1 MKSRRFSLILLSLAV
16 ILAMATT
23 GFAQTGTTGDL
34 AGTVTD
40 ASGAVVANATV
51 TLKDEARGQVL
62 TQKTNGQGE
71 FRFTLLRPVEYILT
85 VQASGLQTYTRS
97 VNVSLGQVNSATVK
111 LNVAGTSTTVEV
123 TAETP
128 LISTENAN
136 MATTYNSAQLSDI
149 PNAGNDITAYAYTAP
164 GVVLNTGSGY
174 GNFSSFGLPSTANL
188 FTTNGNDNMDP
199 YLNLNNSG
207 ASNLALGS
215 NELGEIAVVSN
226 GYTAQYG
233 RQAGAHVDAATKSGT
248 NQFHGNAL
256 YWWNGRALNAN
267 EYFLKGQEVS
277 SGQPN
282 VRSFA
287 NNNQWAASFGGP
299 IVKNKLFFFF
309 DTEGLRYVLPGAGG
323 AIYVPTTGFANAV
336 LANVNTVTPGS
347 GPFYQNIFNLYAN
360 APGSSHATVLTPG
373 DDPFLGC
380 GDASQATGGLPG
392 FGATAVDSNG
402 NPTAWG
408 APCSSQFRSS
418 VNNLNTEWLLST
430 RIDWNITNNDRFNGR
445 FRTDHGVQATG
456 TDPINSAFNANSVQP
471 EYEGQLNETHVFNST
486 MVNNFIFSGMWY
498 SAIFGPP
505 NIGAALKAFPTTMAF
520 NDGLLQQLGGSDFNY
535 PQGRIVSQYQLTDN
549 FTKSLGRHDLGFGVN
564 YRRNLV
570 SDYTTGVN
578 SSGLLTINSMQ
589 EFVAGQF
596 LGNGSTFNQA
606 FPSFGATRIKLYT
619 LGFYGQDQWKATS
632 KLQLTLALRID
643 RNSNPSCAQNC
654 FARLIA
660 PFASLP
666 HDATVPYNQV
676 IQTGLSNAFP
686 SIQPVVWNPRFGA
699 AYNIFPNTVI
709 RGGIGLFSDLFP
721 GTLVDRFIT
730 NAPNDPTFGGGSSG
744 AISFDVPGN
753 IRSNAANSASVFK
766 QNFASGATLAQM
778 KALLPGLFTTPTMS
792 DVNSQLLNPNFLE
805 WNFQVEQ
812 QIGKDY
818 SLSVNYVGNHG
829 YDVMTADPWSN
840 AFCNTKAKVPHCP
853 FGGASGS
860 VPNAAPDARFAQVQS
875 LYNSGWSNYN
885 GVTTTFKMRYGSQFQ
900 ANFNYTWSHA
910 LDTCSNSCLLPFTAN
925 NVVSLRYLAS
935 PGLPGTAYG
944 NSDYDTRQNFSAN
957 YVYNTKSNWG
967 NGFKSAALGGWT
979 VAGTIFYHSG
989 YPWSPV
995 NSSVRGYL
1003 GNVTGLRTA
1012 TPLGNF
1018 TGGTFNVDG
1027 CGNPLVACVGAD
1039 QFQSSPVNSATG
1051 FQTDFGSIARNTFSA
1066 AGYFDTDMNIT
1077 KNFKIKER
1085 MNLGIG
1091 ANFFNLF
1098 NHPNFDIPSN
1108 NVAAPGT
1115 FGVTQNTV
1123 VPATTPYGAF
1133 AGVTLSGRI
1142 IQMNARLSF

>member
-1 MKSRRFSLILLSLAV
+1 MQARRISLILLSLAV
-16 ILAMATT
+16 VLTMATV

-34 AGTVTD
+34 SGTVTD

-51 TLKDEARGQVL
+51 TLKDEAHGQVL
-62 TQKTNGQGE
+62 TQKSNGQGE
-71 FRFTLLRPVEYILT
+71 FRFTLLRPAAYTLT
-85 VQASGLQTYTRS
+85 VEAAGLQKS
-97 VNVSLGQVNSATVK
+97 VRNVTVNLGQVNAVPVK

-123 TAETP
+123 TSETP
-128 LISTENAN
+128 LIQTENAN
-136 MATTYNSAQLSDI
+136 MATTYNAAQLSDI
-149 PNAGNDITAYAYTAP
+149 PVPGNDITAYAYTAP

-233 RQAGAHVDAATKSGT
+233 RQAGAHVDASTKSGT

-267 EYFLKGQEVS
+267 EWFLKQSQIAAGD
-277 SGQPN
+277 PN
-282 VRSFA
+282 KQAFS

-323 AIYVPTTGFANAV
+323 AIYIPTTQFAQYV
-336 LANVNTVTPGS
+336 QANVAAMTPGS
-347 GPFYQNIFNLYAN
+347 GPFYQNMLNLYAN
-360 APGSSHATVLTPG
+360 APGANRATALTAA
-373 DDPFLGC
+373 DDPALGC
-380 GDASQATGGLPG
+380 GDFAGTAG
-392 FGATAVDSNG
+392 FGT
-402 NPTAWG
+402 TI
-408 APCSSQFRSS
+408 PCAAQFRSTQ
-418 VNNLNTEWLLST
+418 NNLNKEWLLST
-430 RIDWNITNNDRFNGR
+430 RIDWNISNNDRLNGR

-456 TDPINSAFNANSVQP
+456 TDPINPAFNANSVQP
-471 EYEGQLNETHVFNST
+471 EYEGQITENHIFNST
-486 MVNNFIFSGMWY
+486 TVNNFILSGMWY

-505 NIGAALKAFPTTMAF
+505 DIAAALKVFPTTMQF
-520 NDGLLQQLGGSDFNY
+520 GDGLLATLGGGDSNY
-535 PQGRIVSQYQLTDN
+535 PQGRIVSQYQITDN
-549 FTKSLGRHDLGFGVN
+549 FTKSVGRHDLGFGVN

-578 SSGLLTINSMQ
+578 SSGLLTVNSMT
-589 EFVAGQF
+589 EFVDGQF
-596 LGNGSTFNQA
+596 QGNGSTYNQA
-606 FPSFGATRIKLYT
+606 FPTFGATRIKLYT

-632 KLQLTLALRID
+632 KLQLTMALRID
-643 RNSNPSCAQNC
+643 RNSNPSCSQNC
-654 FARLIA
+654 FARLVA
-660 PFASLP
+660 PFSALP
-666 HDATVPYNQV
+666 HDTTVPYNQV

-686 SIQPVVWNPRFGA
+686 SIQPIVWNPRFGA

-730 NAPNDPTFGGGSSG
+730 NAPNDPTFGAGQTG
-744 AISFDVPGN
+744 AIAFDVPGN
-753 IRSNAANSASVFK
+753 IRSQASNSAAVF
-766 QNFASGATLAQM
+766 QQGFAGGATLAQLQG
-778 KALLPGLFTTPTMS
+778 LLPGFTSPTFS

-805 WNFQVEQ
+805 WNFQIEQ
-812 QIGKDY
+812 QLGKDY
-818 SLSVNYVGNHG
+818 SFSVNYVGNHG
-829 YDVMTADPWSN
+829 YDVMTANPWSN
-840 AFCNTKAKVPHCP
+840 AYCRRNCP
-853 FGGASGS
+853 FGGVGGS
-860 VPNAAPDARFAQVQS
+860 LPNAAPDARFAEIQS

-925 NVVSLRYLAS
+925 SNVSMRYLAS

-944 NSDYDTRQNFSAN
+944 NSDYDVRQNFSAN
-957 YVYNTKSNWG
+957 YVYNTKSNWS
-967 NGFKSAALGGWT
+967 NGFEKAALGGWT
-979 VAGTIFYHSG
+979 VAGTIYYHSG

-995 NSSVRGYL
+995 NTTVRGYL
-1003 GNVTGLRTA
+1003 NNVTGLRTA
-1012 TPLGNF
+1012 TPLGF
-1018 TGGTFNVDG
+1018 FLGGTFNQGG
-1027 CGNPLVACVGAD
+1027 CGNPNIECVSPSQFLSSSVAPQNGI
-1039 QFQSSPVNSATG
+1039 QSN
-1051 FQTDFGSIARNTFSA
+1051 FGNIARGTFSG
-1066 AGYFDTDMNIT
+1066 AGYFDTDMNVT

-1085 MNLGIG
+1085 MNFAIG

-1098 NHPNFDIPSN
+1098 NHPNFDLPSN
-1108 NVAAPGT
+1108 SVNGGV
-1115 FGVTQNTV
+1115 FGQVLNTV

-1142 IQMNARLSF
+1142 IQMNARFSF